1 MGHAIRRLAC
11 GIIMCSRP
19 PLSRCVSG
27 DEARLPRTN
36 GSRMVSSDYISIVLN
51 PNMPRRNV
59 KLLVTS
65 AKCGAKGLNLTGI
78 IHVTG
83 SEVTDYCNGCAQWTK
98 DVLTCIH
105 LVKRDFWFANN
116 ATVELINN
124 TISQGCDTN
133 SDIVM
138 LGVKKSGGMR
148 NYSRTYMALFSA
160 LVLAIFLF
168 ST

>member
-1 MGHAIRRLAC
+1 MELSGKSGGRAGFLWLSFCIFLTLSCAKV
-11 GIIMCSRP
+11 ISD
-19 PLSRCVSG
+19 PLKNVNLS
-27 DEARLPRTN
+27 PFQQW
-36 GSRMVSSDYISIVLN
+36 ISAYECLN
-51 PNMPRRNV
+51 
-59 KLLVTS
+59 KTS
-65 AKCGAKGLNLTGI
+65 PTCAANGLNLTGI

-116 ATVELINN
+116 ATVKLINE
-124 TISQGCDTN
+124 TISHGCATN

-138 LGVKKSGGMR
+138 LGVKKSGGIR

-160 LVLAIFLF
+160 LILAIFLF